1 MMLFRFHCC
10 RFAPGGNHF
19 CSLSVN
25 FYILIGSYAYII
37 FLICSTVFDFRL
49 CDTVFLNRYCFCLWK
64 ILFRCILN
72 LVTASL
78 LGLLF
83 PFYGKSLFLSA
94 LWRQFGILWINTKS
108 TVLVPLYLLPFSVI
122 FTVYFPTFF
131 LPFV

>member
-19 CSLSVN
+19 CSLSIN

-108 TVLVPLYLLPFSVI
+108 TGFSTAI
-122 FTVYFPTFF
+122 FAAFQCDFYCIFPYIF